1 MAAAL
6 EVEGEGLELRVERA
20 RGGLGL
26 GGLGEVDVLLDETWV
41 GGGGAPGGAG
51 AGGVVEV
58 ERGEV
63 GEDFLEELVG
73 EVGGDAEGLGGA
85 DVAEGVLA
93 EGGDAGA
100 GEGAERGGGV
110 EEAGEVGGGEVGEDL
125 V

>member
-6 EVEGEGLELRVERA
+6 EVEGEGLELGVERA

-26 GGLGEVDVLLDETWV
+26 WGLGEVDVLLDETWV

-73 EVGGDAEGLGGA
+73 EAGGDVEGLGGA
-85 DVAEGVLA
+85 DVVEGVLA
-93 EGGDAGA
+93 EG
-100 GEGAERGGGV
+100 GGGV